1 MNHESKISIFDA
13 YIEYLQQNLSSNV
26 DKMLNTVFMRF
37 LIPAW
42 GGKPPV
48 GVRATN
54 KDLNSALD
62 FIKSKPISLLDNA
75 DSLLENSLS
84 KQEISLSN
92 RRVYRSILKGFLDW
106 LKISKQISEPENILE
121 KQENITDVGFGFKK
135 GKGFYSSP
143 NCSYHGL
150 KRKEPYALLS
160 HKEDYLNKV
169 LVKELTDFENFR
181 KKEGCSKGTIGLD
194 LRNVKAML
202 GWLHRFK
209 NIPLEELSLTKII
222 HPSVLLDH
230 NFSGTDENWDKYI
243 TSTYK
248 LKQKANVVAKNNSA
262 LIQEYLIFFS
272 SHPKTESITLSTF
285 ISVSNYIFQDYIG
298 TEEYK
303 TNDSL
308 PIIQQLRILKN
319 ATLKRA
325 KITPD
330 VVPYSS
336 KSVPWDKALEV
347 LDKLRAEANLTEYRY
362 LRKRATRQIRTQ
374 SRRKTGIADSLQNFL
389 IVAFLLVIPPLRP
402 RVYYELE
409 IGTTLVRGLFKN
421 GIFISKDKLS
431 ASEESFW
438 YIHLLP
444 QQYKTGKVYK
454 EYWKDVPNI
463 KFPDGSFLYGYIEQ
477 WLDEYRDLEGLC
489 EHQYFFRRSRLNTQF
504 DHIHWRDRI
513 CNIFDRF
520 TGVPVAPKEFRK
532 MYVTFLKDSGVT
544 EAQLEAAATAMQ
556 HSRRMQ
562 STIYDQQTQIE
573 KITPINEFIKKTF
586 QEHWEKGNTQEEA
599 QERGTH
605 KPMQA
610 DKAFTRH
617 NYSSTQA
624 LEEVRKLQKLGMS
637 QEKIIGFLWD
647 ATPRARKKYESAIA
661 EFEEIMKG

>member
-1 MNHESKISIFDA
+1 MKNDAKMSVFDA
-13 YIEYLQQNLSSNV
+13 YIEYLEQTSSTNV
-26 DKMLNTVFMRF
+26 DKMLNTIFVRF

-42 GGKPPV
+42 GGKAPI
-48 GVRATN
+48 GARATS
-54 KDLNSALD
+54 KDLNYALD
-62 FIKSKPISLLDNA
+62 FLKDKPVNLLDDA
-75 DSLLENSLS
+75 DNLLENSLS

-106 LKISKQISEPENILE
+106 LKTNKKISEPEIIVK
-121 KQENITDVGFGFKK
+121 KQEAVKVTGFKK

-160 HKEDYLNKV
+160 HKGDYLNET

-194 LRNVKAML
+194 LRNIKAML

-209 NIPLEELSLTKII
+209 NISLEELSLTKII
-222 HPSVLLDH
+222 YPSPLLDH
-230 NFSGTDENWDKYI
+230 DFSDTDENWDKYI
-243 TSTYK
+243 TNIYK
-248 LKQKANVVAKNNSA
+248 LKQKANAVAKNNSA

-285 ISVSNYIFQDYIG
+285 ISVSNYIFKNYIG

-308 PIIQQLRILKN
+308 PIIQQLRLLKN
-319 ATLKRA
+319 AALKRA

-330 VVPYSS
+330 VVPYSA
-336 KSVPWDKALEV
+336 KSIPWGKALEV
-347 LDKLRAEANLTEYRY
+347 LDKLRAEANLTEYAS
-362 LRKRATRQIRTQ
+362 KREKGYKRTIK
-374 SRRKTGIADSLQNFL
+374 RRKTGIADSLQNFL
-389 IVAFLLVIPPLRP
+389 IVSFLLVIPPLRS

-438 YIHLLP
+438 YVHLLP

-463 KFPDGSFLYGYIEQ
+463 KFPDGSSLYEYIEQ
-477 WLDEYRDLEGLC
+477 WLNEYRNLEGLC
-489 EHQYFFRRSRLNTQF
+489 EHQCFFRRSRLNTPF

-544 EAQLEAAATAMQ
+544 EAQLEAAATAMLRP
-556 HSRRMQ
+556 HA
-562 STIYDQQTQIE
+562 
-573 KITPINEFIKKTF
+573 P
-586 QEHWEKGNTQEEA
+586 A
-599 QERGTH
+599 C
-605 KPMQA
+605 
-610 DKAFTRH
+610 
-617 NYSSTQA
+617 
-624 LEEVRKLQKLGMS
+624 
-637 QEKIIGFLWD
+637 
-647 ATPRARKKYESAIA
+647 AIPLRS
-661 EFEEIMKG
+661 ETCWSP